1 MTFPAFAGMTLV
13 AHFRF
18 FMRASSLQYMDL
30 QMVEYGSEKGFT
42 LIELM
47 IVIAIIGILA
57 AIAFPQLTV
66 YRKQANDRAA
76 LTQLKD
82 MATAEEAYFSA
93 NGSYTTSL
101 TDLENFGFR
110 RMVGVN
116 RTRELI
122 DKNGNA
128 GTTVYKLTTSHPSGT
143 GKIFVYQSD
152 NGGLQ

>member
-1 MTFPAFAGMTLV
+1 
-13 AHFRF
+13 
-18 FMRASSLQYMDL
+18 
-30 QMVEYGSEKGFT
+30 MVNAKLGKGFT

-57 AIAFPQLTV
+57 AIAVPQLTA

-76 LTQLKD
+76 LSQLKD

-93 NGSYTTSL
+93 NGTYTTSL
-101 TDLENFGFR
+101 TDLETYGFK

-122 DKNGNA
+122 DKDGNA
-128 GTTVYKLTTSHPSGT
+128 STTVYRLTTSHPSGT
-143 GKIFVYQSD
+143 GKSFVYQSD

>member
-1 MTFPAFAGMTLV
+1 
-13 AHFRF
+13 
-18 FMRASSLQYMDL
+18 
-30 QMVEYGSEKGFT
+30 MVNAKLGKGFT

-57 AIAFPQLTV
+57 AIAVPQLTA

-76 LTQLKD
+76 LSQLKD

-93 NGSYTTSL
+93 NGTYTTSL
-101 TDLENFGFR
+101 TDLETYGFK

-122 DKNGNA
+122 DKDGNA
-128 GTTVYKLTTSHPSGT
+128 STTAYRLTTSHPSGT
-143 GKIFVYQSD
+143 DKSFVYQSD

>member
-1 MTFPAFAGMTLV
+1 MFKYPKIRSQLDV
-13 AHFRF
+13 W
-18 FMRASSLQYMDL
+18 
-30 QMVEYGSEKGFT
+30 QMIEYRSGKGFT

-57 AIAFPQLTV
+57 TIAVPQFIS

-76 LTQLKD
+76 LSQVKD

-93 NGSYTTSL
+93 NNTYTTSL
-101 TDLENFGFR
+101 TDLETYGFK
-110 RMVGVN
+110 RMVGVS

-122 DKNGNA
+122 DKDGNA
-128 GTTVYKLTTSHPSGT
+128 STTAYRLTANHPSGT
-143 GKIFVYQSD
+143 GKTFIYQSD